1 MVVRDLV
8 RNLFHRLGMV
18 GVILV
23 ASLLIFGALA
33 SGVIVHRLQSPPA
46 FSQHQPVDNGA
57 DQRQKPTQNSQANQG
72 NQESRDDQQ
81 DKDA

>member
-23 ASLLIFGALA
+23 ASVLIFGALA

-46 FSQHQPVDNGA
+46 SSQHQPADNGA
-57 DQRQKPTQNSQANQG
+57 DQSQEPTQNGQSNQG
-72 NQESRDDQQ
+72 NQETRDDQ
-81 DKDA
+81 